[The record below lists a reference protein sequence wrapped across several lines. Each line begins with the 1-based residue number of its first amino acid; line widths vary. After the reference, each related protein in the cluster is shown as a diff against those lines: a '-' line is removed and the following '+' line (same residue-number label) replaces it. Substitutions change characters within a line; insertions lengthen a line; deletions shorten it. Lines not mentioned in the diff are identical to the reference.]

1 MTVLTST
8 IIQTPPFPSFV
19 FSHKWW
25 FVWLAVNASMVQ
37 TKTLCNSVLSN
48 HSGFCN
54 KEAPVC
60 LPLVCS
66 SPVKGN
72 TPGLDIFFYK
82 LYELINFFALNFNIK
97 LWRQLIPVSPFVQWR
112 LSECYTCIHITRS
125 QPQSVHLHALEI
137 IGILPHCDYD
147 GKTVLTPSLHA
158 EEIIRLLAK
167 VCLPPRHW
175 VANFNVKNIMA
186 DP

>member
-1 MTVLTST
+1 MSLISDNMMLWRNTKYSGFFFLSFTWFFFLLCWKEFLLAVDYVKKKKKNLLHLTVLTST
-8 IIQTPPFPSFV
+8 VIQTPPFPSFV
-19 FSHKWW
+19 FSHKWG

-54 KEAPVC
+54 EEAPVC
-60 LPLVCS
+60 LPLICS

-72 TPGLDIFFYK
+72 TPGSDIFFVNFMN
-82 LYELINFFALNFNIK
+82 LWTFFALNFNSK

-125 QPQSVHLHALEI
+125 QPQSVHLHAL
-137 IGILPHCDYD
+137 
-147 GKTVLTPSLHA
+147 
-158 EEIIRLLAK
+158 
-167 VCLPPRHW
+167 
-175 VANFNVKNIMA
+175 
-186 DP
+186 